1 MFSFLSSMTGSLPS
15 FLTAIVAFLFVLTLI
30 VFVHELGHYLVARWC
45 GVRVEVFSVGFG
57 REIVGRT
64 DRHGTRWR
72 LSLIPLGGYVKFFG
86 DFNEASMPD
95 PEAQAMSAAERA
107 VALPFQPVWKR
118 AAIVAAGPLANF
130 LLAIVIFA
138 ASYMVYGQQMMP
150 PRVAAVVEG
159 GAAAQAGFQP
169 GDLVLSIDGKPIE
182 SFADI
187 QRTVSLRAGDV
198 LRFEV
203 ERKNQ
208 VLTLTVVPQS
218 TEVTGLGGKQRMG
231 RIGLQ
236 GIADIKQAVVKT
248 YGPADALVMAVKETG
263 RQIGDNLRFITRA
276 FEGKAE
282 LSQLSGPIGI
292 ARVAGEV
299 ASVSLISLIALAAT
313 LSVSI
318 GLVNLF
324 PIPILD
330 GGHLVLLAYE
340 AVAGRPLNAK
350 AQEWAFRAGFVLLI
364 GLMTF
369 SVVNDIV
376 R

>member
-1 MFSFLSSMTGSLPS
+1 MSFLAAMTGSVPG
-15 FLTAIVAFLFVLTLI
+15 FLTAVAAFLFVLTLI
-30 VFVHELGHYLVARWC
+30 VFIHELGHYLVARWC
-45 GVRVEVFSVGFG
+45 GVRVEIFSVGFG
-57 REIVGRT
+57 REIIGFD

-95 PEAQAMSAAERA
+95 PEVETMSAADRA

-130 LLAIVIFA
+130 LLAIVIYA
-138 ASYMVYGQQMMP
+138 ATFMLVGQQIMP
-150 PRVAAVVEG
+150 PKVAGVVPG

-169 GDLVLSIDGKPIE
+169 GDLILSIDGKPVE

-187 QRTVSLRAGDV
+187 QRIVSLRAGDR
-198 LRFEV
+198 LSFDV

-208 VLTLTVVPQS
+208 LITLEVVPQN

-236 GIADIKQAVVKT
+236 GVADINQMIVKT
-248 YGPADALVMAVKETG
+248 YGPGEAVVMAVRETG
-263 RQIGDNLRFITRA
+263 RVINDNLRFITRA
-276 FEGKAE
+276 FEGKAD

-299 ASVSLISLIALAAT
+299 ASISLISLIALAAM

-340 AVAGRPLNAK
+340 GVVGRPLNPMV
-350 AQEWAFRAGFVLLI
+350 QEWAFRAGFVLLI
-364 GLMTF
+364 GLMIF
-369 SVVNDIV
+369 SVVNDV
-376 R
+376 TR

>member
-350 AQEWAFRAGFVLLI
+350 AQEWAFRAGFVLLM

>member
-1 MFSFLSSMTGSLPS
+1 MSFLAAMTGSVPG
-15 FLTAIVAFLFVLTLI
+15 FLTAVAAFLFVLTLI
-30 VFVHELGHYLVARWC
+30 VFIHELGHYLVARWC
-45 GVRVEVFSVGFG
+45 GVRVEIFSVGFG
-57 REIVGRT
+57 REIIGFD

-95 PEAQAMSAAERA
+95 PEVETMSAADRA

-130 LLAIVIFA
+130 LLAIVIYA
-138 ASYMVYGQQMMP
+138 ATFMLVGQQIMP
-150 PRVAAVVEG
+150 PKVAGVVPG

-169 GDLVLSIDGKPIE
+169 GDLILSIDGKPVE

-187 QRTVSLRAGDV
+187 QRIVSLRAGDR
-198 LRFEV
+198 LSFDV

-208 VLTLTVVPQS
+208 LITLEVVPQN

-236 GIADIKQAVVKT
+236 GVADINQMIVKT
-248 YGPADALVMAVKETG
+248 YGPGEAVVMAVRETG
-263 RQIGDNLRFITRA
+263 RVINDNLRFITRA
-276 FEGKAE
+276 FEGKAD

-299 ASVSLISLIALAAT
+299 ASISLISLIALAAM

-340 AVAGRPLNAK
+340 GVVGRPLNPMV
-350 AQEWAFRAGFVLLI
+350 QEWAFRAGFVLLI
-364 GLMTF
+364 GLMIF
-369 SVVNDIV
+369 SVVNDV
-376 R
+376 AR

>member
-1 MFSFLSSMTGSLPS
+1 MSFLAAMTGSVPG
-15 FLTAIVAFLFVLTLI
+15 FLTAIAAFLFVLTLI
-30 VFVHELGHYLVARWC
+30 VFIHELGHYLVARWC

-57 REIVGRT
+57 REIVGFD

-95 PEAQAMSAAERA
+95 PEAERMSAADRA

-130 LLAIVIFA
+130 LLAILIYAGTFMLV
-138 ASYMVYGQQMMP
+138 GQQIMP
-150 PRVAAVVEG
+150 PKVAGVVPG

-169 GDLVLSIDGKPIE
+169 GDFILSIDGKPVE
-182 SFADI
+182 SFADV
-187 QRTVSLRAGDV
+187 QRIVSLRAGDR
-198 LRFEV
+198 LIFEV

-208 VLTLTVVPQS
+208 LVTLEVVPQNM
-218 TEVTGLGGKQRMG
+218 EVTGLGGKQRMG

-236 GIADIKQAVVKT
+236 GVADINQVIVKT
-248 YGPADALVMAVKETG
+248 YGPSEAVVMAVRETG
-263 RQIGDNLRFITRA
+263 RVINDNLRFITRA
-276 FEGKAE
+276 FEGKAD

-299 ASVSLISLIALAAT
+299 ASISLISLIALAAT

-340 AVAGRPLNAK
+340 GVVGRPLNAM

-364 GLMTF
+364 GLMVF
-369 SVVNDIV
+369 SVVNDVI

>member
-1 MFSFLSSMTGSLPS
+1 MSFLAAMTGSVPG
-15 FLTAIVAFLFVLTLI
+15 FLTAIAAFLFVLTLI
-30 VFVHELGHYLVARWC
+30 VFIHELGHYLVARWC

-57 REIVGRT
+57 REIVGFD

-95 PEAQAMSAAERA
+95 PEAERMSAADRA

-130 LLAIVIFA
+130 LLAILIYAGTFMLV
-138 ASYMVYGQQMMP
+138 GQQIMP
-150 PRVAAVVEG
+150 PKVAGVVPG
-159 GAAAQAGFQP
+159 GAAAQAGFQT
-169 GDLVLSIDGKPIE
+169 GDFILSIDGKPVE
-182 SFADI
+182 SFADV
-187 QRTVSLRAGDV
+187 QRIVSLRAGDR
-198 LRFEV
+198 LIFEV

-208 VLTLTVVPQS
+208 LVTLEVVPQNM
-218 TEVTGLGGKQRMG
+218 EVTGLGGKQRMG

-236 GIADIKQAVVKT
+236 GVADINQVIVKT
-248 YGPADALVMAVKETG
+248 YGPSEAVVMAVRETG
-263 RQIGDNLRFITRA
+263 RVINDNLRFITRA
-276 FEGKAE
+276 FEGKAD

-299 ASVSLISLIALAAT
+299 ASISLISLIALAAT

-340 AVAGRPLNAK
+340 GVVGRPLNAM

-364 GLMTF
+364 GLMVF
-369 SVVNDIV
+369 SVVNDVI

>member
-1 MFSFLSSMTGSLPS
+1 LSFLAAMTGSVPG
-15 FLTAIVAFLFVLTLI
+15 FLTAIAAFLFVLTLI
-30 VFVHELGHYLVARWC
+30 VFIHELGHYLVARWC

-57 REIVGRT
+57 REIVGFD

-95 PEAQAMSAAERA
+95 PEAERMSAADRA

-130 LLAIVIFA
+130 LLAILIYAGTFMLV
-138 ASYMVYGQQMMP
+138 GQQIMP
-150 PRVAAVVEG
+150 PKVAGVVPG

-169 GDLVLSIDGKPIE
+169 GDFILSIDGKPVE
-182 SFADI
+182 SFADV
-187 QRTVSLRAGDV
+187 QRIVSLRAGDR
-198 LRFEV
+198 LIFEV

-208 VLTLTVVPQS
+208 LVTLEVVPQNM
-218 TEVTGLGGKQRMG
+218 EVTGLGGKQRMG

-236 GIADIKQAVVKT
+236 GVADINQVIVKT
-248 YGPADALVMAVKETG
+248 YGPSEAVVMAVRETG
-263 RQIGDNLRFITRA
+263 RVINDNLRFITRA
-276 FEGKAE
+276 FEGKAD

-299 ASVSLISLIALAAT
+299 ASISLISLIALAAT

-340 AVAGRPLNAK
+340 GVVGRPLNAM

-364 GLMTF
+364 GLMVF
-369 SVVNDIV
+369 SVVNDVI

>member
-1 MFSFLSSMTGSLPS
+1 MSFLAAMTGSVPG
-15 FLTAIVAFLFVLTLI
+15 FLTAIAAFLFVLTLI
-30 VFVHELGHYLVARWC
+30 VFIHELGHYLVARWC

-57 REIVGRT
+57 REIVGFD

-95 PEAQAMSAAERA
+95 PAAERMSAADRA

-130 LLAIVIFA
+130 LLAILIYAGTFMLV
-138 ASYMVYGQQMMP
+138 GQQIMP
-150 PRVAAVVEG
+150 PKVAGVVPG

-169 GDLVLSIDGKPIE
+169 GDFILSIDGKPVE
-182 SFADI
+182 SFADV
-187 QRTVSLRAGDV
+187 QRIVSLRAGDR
-198 LRFEV
+198 LIFEV

-208 VLTLTVVPQS
+208 LVTLEVVPQNM
-218 TEVTGLGGKQRMG
+218 EVTGLGGKQRMG

-236 GIADIKQAVVKT
+236 GVADINQVIVKT
-248 YGPADALVMAVKETG
+248 YGPSEAVVMAVRETG
-263 RQIGDNLRFITRA
+263 RVINDNLRFITRA
-276 FEGKAE
+276 FEGKAD

-299 ASVSLISLIALAAT
+299 ASISLISLIALAAT

-340 AVAGRPLNAK
+340 GVVGRPLNAM

-364 GLMTF
+364 GLMVF
-369 SVVNDIV
+369 SVVNDVI

>member
-1 MFSFLSSMTGSLPS
+1 MSFFAAMTGSLPS

-45 GVRVEVFSVGFG
+45 GVRVDVFSVGFG
-57 REIVGRT
+57 REIFGRT

-86 DFNEASMPD
+86 DFNAASMPD
-95 PEAQAMSAAERA
+95 PEAQHLSTADRA
-107 VALPFQPVWKR
+107 VTLTFQPVWKR
-118 AAIVAAGPLANF
+118 AAIVAAGPIANF
-130 LLAIVIFA
+130 LLAILIFTA
-138 ASYMVYGQQMMP
+138 TYMAYGQQIMP
-150 PRVAAVVEG
+150 PRVAAVVAG

-187 QRTVSLRAGDV
+187 QRIVSLRAGDA
-198 LRFEV
+198 LQFEV

-208 VLTLTVVPQS
+208 LLTLTVVPQS
-218 TEVTGLGGKQRMG
+218 TEVTALGGKQRMG

-236 GIADIKQAVVKT
+236 GIADINQAVVKT
-248 YGPADALVMAVKETG
+248 FGPGEAMVMAVRETG

-276 FEGKAE
+276 FEGRAE

-299 ASVSLISLIALAAT
+299 ASVSLVSLIALAAT

-340 AVAGRPLNAK
+340 AVVGRPLNAT
-350 AQEWAFRAGFVLLI
+350 AQEWAFRAGFVLLM
-364 GLMTF
+364 GLMAF
-369 SVVNDIV
+369 SLVNDIV

>member
-1 MFSFLSSMTGSLPS
+1 MTGSLPA
-15 FLTAIVAFLFVLTLI
+15 FATAVVAFLFVLTLI

-57 REIVGRT
+57 REIAGFD

-95 PEAQAMSAAERA
+95 PEVSRMSAADRA

-118 AAIVAAGPLANF
+118 AAIVAAGPIANF
-130 LLAIVIFA
+130 LLAIAIYA
-138 ASYMVYGQQMMP
+138 ATFMVFGQQMMP
-150 PRVAAVVEG
+150 PRVAGVVAG

-169 GDLVLSIDGKPIE
+169 GDLVVAINGRPVE
-182 SFADI
+182 SFSDI
-187 QRTVSLRAGDV
+187 QRIVSLRAGDT
-198 LRFEV
+198 LSFDV

-208 VLTLTVVPQS
+208 LITLKVVPQT
-218 TEVTGLGGKQRMG
+218 TEVDGLGGKQRMG

-236 GIADIKQAVVKT
+236 GVSDRSQMIVKT
-248 YGPADALVMAVKETG
+248 YGPVEAVGMAVSETG
-263 RQIGDNLRFITRA
+263 RLIADNLRFITRA
-276 FEGKAE
+276 FEGKADM
-282 LSQLSGPIGI
+282 SQLSGPIGI

-299 ASVSLISLIALAAT
+299 ASISIVSLIALAAT

-330 GGHLVLLAYE
+330 GGHLVLLAIE
-340 AVAGRPLNAK
+340 AVLGRPLNAR
-350 AQEWAFRAGFVLLI
+350 AQEWAFRVGFVLLF

-369 SVVNDIV
+369 SLVNDLV

>member
-1 MFSFLSSMTGSLPS
+1 MSFLAAMTGSVPG
-15 FLTAIVAFLFVLTLI
+15 FLTAIAAFLFVLTLI
-30 VFVHELGHYLVARWC
+30 VFIHELGHYLVARWC

-57 REIVGRT
+57 REIIGFD

-95 PEAQAMSAAERA
+95 PEVDKMSAADRA

-130 LLAIVIFA
+130 LLAIVIYA
-138 ASYMVYGQQMMP
+138 ATFMLVGQQIMP
-150 PRVAAVVEG
+150 PKVAGVVPG

-169 GDLVLSIDGKPIE
+169 GDLILSIDGKPVE

-187 QRTVSLRAGDV
+187 QRIVSLRAGDR
-198 LRFEV
+198 LSFDV

-208 VLTLTVVPQS
+208 LITLEVVPQN

-236 GIADIKQAVVKT
+236 GVADINQMVVKT
-248 YGPADALVMAVKETG
+248 YGPGEAVVMAVRETG
-263 RQIGDNLRFITRA
+263 RVINDNLRFITRA
-276 FEGKAE
+276 FEGKAD

-299 ASVSLISLIALAAT
+299 ASISLISLIALAAM

-340 AVAGRPLNAK
+340 GVVGRPLNPMV
-350 AQEWAFRAGFVLLI
+350 QEWAFRAGFVLLI
-364 GLMTF
+364 GLMIF
-369 SVVNDIV
+369 SVVNDV
-376 R
+376 TR

>member
-1 MFSFLSSMTGSLPS
+1 MV
-15 FLTAIVAFLFVLTLI
+15 LTSIAAFLFVLTLI
-30 VFVHELGHYLVARWC
+30 VFIHELGHYLVARWC

-57 REIVGRT
+57 REIAGFN

-95 PEAQAMSAAERA
+95 PEAQKMSAADRA

-130 LLAIVIFA
+130 LLAIVIYA
-138 ASYMVYGQQMMP
+138 ATFMAYGQQTTP
-150 PRVAAVVEG
+150 PRVANVVAG
-159 GAAAQAGFQP
+159 GAAAEAGFQP
-169 GDLVLSIDGKPIE
+169 GDLILAIDGRPIE
-182 SFADI
+182 SFIDV
-187 QRTVSLRAGDV
+187 QRIVSLRAGDP
-198 LRFEV
+198 LKFDV

-208 VLTLTVVPQS
+208 ILTLTVVPAATQ
-218 TEVTGLGGKQRMG
+218 VDGLGGKQRMG

-236 GIADIKQAVVKT
+236 GVAERQIKTFSPGEAVV
-248 YGPADALVMAVKETG
+248 AAIRETG
-263 RQIGDNLRFITRA
+263 HQIGENLRFITRA
-276 FEGKAE
+276 FEGKADM
-282 LSQLSGPIGI
+282 SQLSGPIGI

-299 ASVSLISLIALAAT
+299 AAVSIVSLIALAAA

-340 AVAGRPLNAK
+340 AVMGRPLNPT
-350 AQEWAFRAGFVLLI
+350 AQEWAFRAGFVLLF
-364 GLMTF
+364 GLMAF
-369 SVVNDIV
+369 SIVNDVV

>member
-1 MFSFLSSMTGSLPS
+1 MSFFAAMTGSLPS

-45 GVRVEVFSVGFG
+45 GVRVDVFSVGFG
-57 REIVGRT
+57 REIFGRT

-86 DFNEASMPD
+86 DFNAASMPD
-95 PEAQAMSAAERA
+95 PEAQHLSAADRA
-107 VALPFQPVWKR
+107 VTLTFQPVWKR
-118 AAIVAAGPLANF
+118 AAIVAAGPIANF
-130 LLAIVIFA
+130 LLAILIFTA
-138 ASYMVYGQQMMP
+138 TYMAYGEQIMP
-150 PRVAAVVEG
+150 PRVAAVVAG

-187 QRTVSLRAGDV
+187 QRIVSLRAGDA
-198 LRFEV
+198 LQFEV

-208 VLTLTVVPQS
+208 LLTLTVVPQS
-218 TEVTGLGGKQRMG
+218 TEVTALGGKQRMG

-236 GIADIKQAVVKT
+236 GIADINQAVVKT
-248 YGPADALVMAVKETG
+248 FGPGEAMVMAVRETG

-276 FEGKAE
+276 FEGRAE

-299 ASVSLISLIALAAT
+299 ASISLVSLIALAAT

-340 AVAGRPLNAK
+340 AVVGRPLNAT
-350 AQEWAFRAGFVLLI
+350 AQEWAFRAGFVLLM
-364 GLMTF
+364 GLMAF
-369 SVVNDIV
+369 SLVNDIV